1 MTPST
6 QTSLAALPPEIR
18 SIIFKH
24 VFHSQCIRLRCFRSC
39 RRGSIGNLS
48 ILATSR
54 FFHRDPVVRD
64 ALCQSAVLVLQ
75 HEADWLKLVRHCFEN
90 DVFDGSKLI
99 KRMVWKVPEEAVHT
113 TRAFCQQVTQERVT
127 TVLLSLNAFE
137 VHLNNTYGRHA
148 QCYGTKGA
156 DWTDKSSR
164 IIYVAL
170 HSPSNRD
177 NEQYEV
183 IWSALQEVLVS
194 DSQVVPTVRFPA
206 FSDCTETNRHTH
218 AWDEPMTIDA
228 VMNLKDFRM
237 RIDANGET
245 YGLPQPAF
253 SLFRPACKSCGSQ
266 SCPNIPVYG
275 R

>member
-1 MTPST
+1 MTLST
-6 QTSLAALPPEIR
+6 PTSLAALPPEIR
-18 SIIFKH
+18 SIIFEH
-24 VFHSQCIRLRCFRSC
+24 VFHAQRLRLRLNKS
-39 RRGSIGNLS
+39 RGRTSLGNLS
-48 ILATSR
+48 IFLTSR

-64 ALCQSAVLVLQ
+64 ALRQSAALVL
-75 HEADWLKLVRHCFEN
+75 HNEADWLKLVRHCFEK

-99 KRMVWKVPEEAVHT
+99 KRIVWKVPKEAVHA

-148 QCYGTKGA
+148 QCYGTKDA
-156 DWTDKSSR
+156 DWVDKSSR
-164 IIYVAL
+164 ILYAAL

-183 IWSALQEVLVS
+183 IWSALQGVLLS
-194 DSQVVPTVRFPA
+194 DSQVVPTVEFPA
-206 FSDCTETNRHTH
+206 FSDCPKTNWHTH
-218 AWDEPMTIDA
+218 AWDEPMTIHA

-237 RIDANGET
+237 RIDADEET

-253 SLFRPACKSCGSQ
+253 SLLRPACKNCGRRY
-266 SCPNIPVYG
+266 CPNNPVDG
-275 R
+275 W